1 MRSIYD
7 FFVRLPKA
15 FNDEIQLGDTKL
27 YLDPKWEEF
36 KNRKME
42 GEVVAVPEK
51 YKTRVKIGDTLFFH
65 HHVVISGNGNG
76 QTVQDDIYFV
86 RFDANN
92 GHASQAYA
100 FKCQDTGNI
109 ELISDWIFLEPEE
122 QELEETTD
130 SGIVVSIKEPE
141 YNQYGYVLYDS
152 PRVQE
157 LGLKKG
163 DKVMIMKNADYEMEI
178 DGQKV
183 YRVHMDHIYATGF

>member
-15 FNDEIQLGDTKL
+15 FNDEIQMGDTKL
-27 YLDPKWEEF
+27 YIDPKWEEF

-92 GHASQAYA
+92 GHAS
-100 FKCQDTGNI
+100 QDTGNI